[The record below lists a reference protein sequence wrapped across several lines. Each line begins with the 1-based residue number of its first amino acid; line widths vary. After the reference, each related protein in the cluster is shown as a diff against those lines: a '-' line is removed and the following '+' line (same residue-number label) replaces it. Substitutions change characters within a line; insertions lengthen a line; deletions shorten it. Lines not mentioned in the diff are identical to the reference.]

1 MLNFILLVIYLSKGV
16 INIYLQLLHLHHV
29 LTIIKLT
36 VNTVKKIEEKTILMQ
51 KYLKELQGHM

>member
-16 INIYLQLLHLHHV
+16 INIYLQLLHLHQV